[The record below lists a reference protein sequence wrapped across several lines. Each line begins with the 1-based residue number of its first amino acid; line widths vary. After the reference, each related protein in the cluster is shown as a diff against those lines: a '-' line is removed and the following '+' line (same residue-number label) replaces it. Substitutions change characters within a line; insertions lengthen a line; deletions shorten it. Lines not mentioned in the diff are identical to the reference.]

1 MRVRGGTGYVSLEPP
16 VRKQQLPVSKEVELF
31 VCRYLPGADSSSVYW
46 SRRAT
51 FHEAVENYQGYADTM
66 LVNRRRRI
74 NKHFEKVN
82 RGLRDGDY
90 YIVFLQAIDERKKHI
105 LAGVPR
111 RLGHMRY
118 LMDFLFHRV
127 IPKLKTTR
135 RIYFAI
141 TRGRNRAISL
151 TECLGR
157 LASCGFEIHDYRLID
172 GITCIITR
180 KTAPPAYDMRPTY
193 GMICTLNRMG
203 KNGELFKV
211 YKLRTMHPYSEY
223 LQDFMYK
230 RNYLQNGG
238 KIKNDFRITRW
249 GKKFRKLWI
258 DELPMLWNW
267 LRRDMKLVGVR
278 PLSCQYYNLYP
289 EEVRELRNKV
299 RPGLVPPFYA
309 DLPETLEEIIES
321 ERAYLESYLQ
331 KPFRTDLNYFCK
343 AVYNILVK
351 RARSN

>member
-1 MRVRGGTGYVSLEPP
+1 MRVHGGREYVSLEP
-16 VRKQQLPVSKEVELF
+16 RARRQRLPVSKEVESF
-31 VCRYLPGADSSSVYW
+31 VSQYLPVDSSSVFW
-46 SRRAT
+46 NRKMT
-51 FHEAVENYQGYADTM
+51 FPEALKDYHGYADTI
-66 LVNRRRRI
+66 LVNRRRGI
-74 NKHFEKVN
+74 NKHFGMVN
-82 RGLRDGDY
+82 SGLREGDFF
-90 YIVFLQAIDERKKHI
+90 IVFLQTISERKQQI
-105 LAGVPR
+105 MAGVPR
-111 RLGHMRY
+111 PFRHMRY
-118 LMDFLFHRV
+118 TVDFLFHRV
-127 IPKLKTTR
+127 MPKLKTTR
-135 RIYFAI
+135 RLYFYI
-141 TRGRNRAISL
+141 TKGRNRAISL

-157 LASCGFEIHDYRLID
+157 LASCGFEIHDYTLID
-172 GITCIITR
+172 GITCIISR
-180 KTAPPAYDMRPTY
+180 KTAPPAYDTRPTY
-193 GMICTLNRMG
+193 WMICTLNRVGM
-203 KNGELFKV
+203 NGELFKV

-267 LRRDMKLVGVR
+267 LRGDMKLVGVR
-278 PLSCQYYNLYP
+278 PLSRHYYNLYP

-321 ERAYLESYLQ
+321 ERVYLEAYFQ
-331 KPFRTDLNYFCK
+331 KPLRTDLYYFCK
-343 AVYNILVK
+343 AAYNILIK